1 MGGKKL
7 ERKLPHF
14 LIIGA
19 MKCGT
24 SSLYRNLVNHPQ
36 VISATKKEVHFF
48 DKKFNL
54 GLNWYLNHFPLL
66 MDNTNKHDFITG
78 EASPKY
84 LVHPDAPKRA
94 YETLPNAKL
103 IVLLR
108 NPIDR
113 AYSHYHHMTRKGKE
127 LLTFEEAIMREAE
140 QLNQQMENV
149 LENYKTIPTSY
160 LTRGIYANQLERWMK
175 YYPREQFLILKSE
188 DFFKDTQSTFKH
200 VTDFLGLPEYN
211 FSESKQWNVGQY
223 NGMEEQQREWLKV
236 FFKPHNERLYQLL
249 GRNFEWDK

>member
-1 MGGKKL
+1 MDGN
-7 ERKLPHF
+7 LPHF

-36 VISATKKEVHFF
+36 VISASKKEVHFF
-48 DKKFNL
+48 DKKFDR
-54 GLNWYLNHFPLL
+54 GLDWYLNHFPLL
-66 MDNTNKHDFITG
+66 LENTNENRQDLITG

-108 NPIDR
+108 NPVDR
-113 AYSHYHHMTRKGKE
+113 AYSHYHHMARNRNE
-127 LLTFEEAIMREAE
+127 LLSFEEAIMKEAG
-140 QLNQQMENV
+140 QLNQQMEKV
-149 LENYKTIPTSY
+149 LDNYKTIPTSY
-160 LTRGIYANQLERWMK
+160 LTRGIYANQLERWMQ
-175 YYPREQFLILKSE
+175 YFPREQFLILKSE
-188 DFFKDTQSTFKH
+188 DFFKDTQSTFKQ
-200 VTDFLGLPEYN
+200 VTDFLGISEFD
-211 FSESKQWNVGQY
+211 FSEHKQWNVGQY
-223 NGMEEQQREWLKV
+223 NRMEEQLREWLKL

-249 GRNFEWDK
+249 GRNLDWDE

>member
-1 MGGKKL
+1 MDGN
-7 ERKLPHF
+7 LPHF

-24 SSLYRNLVNHPQ
+24 SSLYRNLVNHPKI
-36 VISATKKEVHFF
+36 ISASKKEVHFF
-48 DKKFNL
+48 DKKFDR
-54 GLNWYLNHFPLL
+54 GLDWYLNHFPLL
-66 MDNTNKHDFITG
+66 MDNTNKNMQEFITG

-94 YETLPNAKL
+94 YETLPHAKL

-113 AYSHYHHMTRKGKE
+113 AYSHYHHMARNGSE
-127 LLTFEEAIMREAE
+127 LLSFQEAIMKEAE
-140 QLNQQMENV
+140 KLNQQMDKV

-160 LTRGIYANQLERWMK
+160 LTRGIYANQLERWMQ
-175 YYPREQFLILKSE
+175 YFPREQFLILKSE
-188 DFFKDTQSTFKH
+188 DFFKDTLSSFKQ
-200 VTDFLGLPEYN
+200 VTDFLDLPEFN
-211 FSESKQWNVGQY
+211 FSEHKQWNVGQY
-223 NGMEEQQREWLKV
+223 NRMEEQQREWLKL

-249 GRNFEWDK
+249 GRNLEWDD